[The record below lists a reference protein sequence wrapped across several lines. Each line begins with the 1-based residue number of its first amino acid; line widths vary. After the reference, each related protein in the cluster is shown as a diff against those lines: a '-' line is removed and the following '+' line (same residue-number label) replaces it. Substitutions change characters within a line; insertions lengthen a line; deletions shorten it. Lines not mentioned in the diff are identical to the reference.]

1 MKPVKLIILILICVV
16 ALPVAL
22 IVGMVFGMGYF
33 YTVWLDVIWKKVI
46 DRKE

>member
-1 MKPVKLIILILICVV
+1 MKPVKLFIVILICVV

-33 YTVWLDVIWKKVI
+33 YTVWLDTIWVKIIEKK
-46 DRKE
+46 